1 MTSHVQENQ
10 GATVDQSPLSLG
22 FFHIPKTA
30 GLFLGANIQESLQI
44 PKISI
49 HKVFGNDHD
58 NSRLSEMP
66 IIGNQYLHLSEAG
79 WTDIVL
85 RSYPFYAGHLSIV
98 ELLALWRK
106 DIFTYLSDPIKR
118 ALSLYRY
125 GVTHSQSENAFLDWM
140 NAFHLSIPKQ
150 FYGDQKLQK
159 FNYETFA
166 DDFFTRISH
175 VYATN
180 NPQDVLAFL
189 ARDFGIKFNQELT
202 NKPINAFIEVL
213 PVEKIT
219 IDQKTLFELLHDV
232 TWVDRLLIQT
242 VEKKYPNNYLP
253 TKTDYSYEEFGVLL
267 KKYDY
272 IELI

>member
-1 MTSHVQENQ
+1 MTSHIQENQ
-10 GATVDQSPLSLG
+10 GSAVDQSPLGLG

-30 GLFLGANIQESLQI
+30 GLFLSANIQESLQI

-58 NSRLSEMP
+58 NSQLSEMP

-125 GVTHSQSENAFLDWM
+125 RITHSQTKDNFLDWM
-140 NAFHLSIPKQ
+140 NIFHLSIPTQ
-150 FYGDQKLQK
+150 FYGDQNFNKL
-159 FNYETFA
+159 NYETFA

-189 ARDFGIKFNQELT
+189 ARDFGLKFNHELT
-202 NKPINAFIEVL
+202 NRPINAFVEVL
-213 PVEKIT
+213 PIEKIT

-232 TWVDRLLIQT
+232 TWVDRLLIHT
-242 VEKKYPNNYLP
+242 VEKKLPDNYMP
-253 TKTDYSYEEFGVLL
+253 TKIDYSYEEFGVLL
-267 KKYDY
+267 KRYDY

>member
-1 MTSHVQENQ
+1 MTSHIQENQ
-10 GATVDQSPLSLG
+10 GATVDHSPLSLG

-58 NSRLSEMP
+58 NSQLSEMP

-125 GVTHSQSENAFLDWM
+125 GVTHSQSEDAFLDWM
-140 NAFHLSIPKQ
+140 NVFHLNIPKQ

-189 ARDFGIKFNQELT
+189 TRDFGIKFNHELT
-202 NKPINAFIEVL
+202 NKPINAFVEVL
-213 PVEKIT
+213 PIEKIT
-219 IDQKTLFELLHDV
+219 INQKSLFELLHDV

-242 VEKKYPNNYLP
+242 VEKKFPNNYLP